1 MKSSKKD
8 NDFWRERI
16 SKLARVRI
24 IVPANDSSSKADIDG
39 SAYSFYLLKDSS
51 LMDNLDLYFSVNSF
65 HLFI

>member
-39 SAYSFYLLKDSS
+39 SAYIDPLAMKSWGGYSR
-51 LMDNLDLYFSVNSF
+51 DLYRDGV
-65 HLFI
+65 